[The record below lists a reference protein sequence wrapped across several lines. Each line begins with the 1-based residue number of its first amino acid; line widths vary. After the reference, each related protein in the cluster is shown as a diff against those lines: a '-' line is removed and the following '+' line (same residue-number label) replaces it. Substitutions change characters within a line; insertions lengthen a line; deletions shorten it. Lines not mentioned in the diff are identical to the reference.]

1 MRGEGKMGLGQKLLN
16 LRKQKGLSQEEV
28 AEKLNV
34 TRQTVSKWETDQ
46 STPDFDKIGPL
57 CELYGISADELLLG
71 KKSDDTINNEEVSTV
86 DMQKNRSKK
95 ALGIGFGVIL
105 YFIAVVWI
113 MISIP
118 VLRINPIVGAAG
130 FLVICGIAT
139 GIIIYVSMLYKVP
152 KTEKEEHENKIIKQ
166 IDSVLSL
173 ITLIIYLLISFTTMM
188 WAVTWIIWVV
198 YGVVMEIIKL
208 IFMLRGEEV

>member
-1 MRGEGKMGLGQKLLN
+1 MGLGQKLLN
-16 LRKQKGLSQEEV
+16 LRKLKGLSQEEV

-57 CELYGISADELLLG
+57 CELYGISADELLLD
-71 KKSDDTINNEEVSTV
+71 KKDEVKESVDITPDDI
-86 DMQKNRSKK
+86 QKLRSKK

-118 VLRINPIVGAAG
+118 VMRINPIVGAAG

-139 GIIIYVSMLYKVP
+139 GIIIYVSMVYKVP

-188 WAVTWIIWVV
+188 WAVTWIIWVI
-198 YGVVMEIIKL
+198 YAVVMEIVKL

>member
-1 MRGEGKMGLGQKLLN
+1 MLGKKLLN
-16 LRKQKGLSQEEV
+16 LRKVKGLSQEEV
-28 AEKLNV
+28 AEKLSV
-34 TRQTVSKWETDQ
+34 SRQTVSKWETDQ
-46 STPDFDKIGPL
+46 STPDFDKIGPM

-71 KKSDDTINNEEVSTV
+71 KKVEENINNEEAPVV
-86 DMQKNRSKK
+86 DMQKIRSKK
-95 ALGIGFGVIL
+95 ALGIGIGVIL
-105 YFIAVVWI
+105 YFIAIVWI

-118 VLRINPIVGAAG
+118 VMRINPIVGAAG
-130 FLVICGIAT
+130 FLVICGVAT
-139 GIIIYVSMLYKVP
+139 GIIIYVSMVYKVP

-198 YGVVMEIIKL
+198 YAVVIEIVKL
-208 IFMLRGEEV
+208 TFMLRGEEV